1 MTTTTE
7 ILEALRELANLKQ
20 LDHNELTELL
30 RDGIYAAL
38 AKRYGPTVEAE
49 IEIDEAQGLI
59 RVAVLRT
66 VVGDVEDPACQ
77 VSLEDA
83 KFEDDEFEIGD
94 VLEEEVPFEDF
105 GRTAVLA
112 AKQRIIQSVREG
124 ERSRIREEFGDKV
137 GELIS
142 GEIQQIERGRLVI
155 MINRFREAEAIIPY
169 REQNHREHFH
179 QGDAIRAVLKRLEET
194 PKGPRLILSRADP
207 AFVTAL
213 FKLEVPEIQQG
224 IVEIR
229 GGARDVGSRTKI
241 SVSSRD
247 DSVDP
252 VGACVGLKGS
262 RVQAVVNELGGERI
276 DIVPWSPDPER
287 FAKLALAPAR
297 VSKVFSDPDTATIHA
312 VVDEDQLSL
321 AIGRSGQ
328 NVRLASELTE
338 WKIDLYSS
346 REWLERGGE
355 GPLFAPLP
363 PGDELMAEVG
373 LKELKGLPTDL
384 VDTLEAAGYQTLK
397 HVLDLEIE
405 DVMKID
411 NITADQ
417 ASTLMEFLSELTEE
431 NPESPEETEEAET
444 AETGATA
451 PEKQ

>member
-83 KFEDDEFEIGD
+83 KFEDDEFQIGD

-247 DSVDP
+247 V
-252 VGACVGLKGS
+252 
-262 RVQAVVNELGGERI
+262 
-276 DIVPWSPDPER
+276 
-287 FAKLALAPAR
+287 
-297 VSKVFSDPDTATIHA
+297 
-312 VVDEDQLSL
+312 
-321 AIGRSGQ
+321 
-328 NVRLASELTE
+328 
-338 WKIDLYSS
+338 
-346 REWLERGGE
+346 
-355 GPLFAPLP
+355 
-363 PGDELMAEVG
+363 
-373 LKELKGLPTDL
+373 
-384 VDTLEAAGYQTLK
+384 
-397 HVLDLEIE
+397 
-405 DVMKID
+405 
-411 NITADQ
+411 
-417 ASTLMEFLSELTEE
+417 
-431 NPESPEETEEAET
+431 
-444 AETGATA
+444 
-451 PEKQ
+451 